1 MTTEEYLKQRI
12 KDLENNVCD
21 SSLPLKF
28 RKNQAFA
35 FLAGAPAAI
44 GLFMADTA
52 VKAANVE
59 IVDYKTPNN
68 GTSYTNEVILAFS
81 GEASDVK
88 SALLAARE
96 VGLELLGSMGS
107 EPKSQGTPYL

>member
-35 FLAGAPAAI
+35 LLNYRDD
-44 GLFMADTA
+44 LFE
-52 VKAANVE
+52 VVE
-59 IVDYKTPNN
+59 
-68 GTSYTNEVILAFS
+68 
-81 GEASDVK
+81 K
-88 SALLAARE
+88 SRRSRHGNIE
-96 VGLELLGSMGS
+96 
-107 EPKSQGTPYL
+107 Q